1 MSKDGRLFSISV
13 NMAVLLQSLAAM
25 ELVSTDRETES
36 LVTPCGRPC
45 GDLWPCLEKVDKLT
59 ARHPFCPVWGDLA
72 KTAFNHAGREC
83 RAAKMGGNRGWLA
96 GSKCVQVKGFMLL
109 PQPKPEKTPPGK
121 AVWKSESA
129 YLFLG
134 HRNF

>member
-25 ELVSTDRETES
+25 ELVSTDREPES

-45 GDLWPCLEKVDKLT
+45 GDLWSCLEKMDKLT

-72 KTAFNHAGREC
+72 KQLQTLLTGSAGQPKWGKPEMAGRVEMC
-83 RAAKMGGNRGWLA
+83 A
-96 GSKCVQVKGFMLL
+96 G
-109 PQPKPEKTPPGK
+109 
-121 AVWKSESA
+121 
-129 YLFLG
+129 
-134 HRNF
+134 